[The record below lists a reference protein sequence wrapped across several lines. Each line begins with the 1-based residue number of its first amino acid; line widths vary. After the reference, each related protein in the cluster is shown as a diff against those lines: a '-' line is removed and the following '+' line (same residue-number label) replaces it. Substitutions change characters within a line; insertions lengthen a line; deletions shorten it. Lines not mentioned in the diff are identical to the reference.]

1 MINIKCHIGLFLLLS
16 STVHSEP
23 VFVNLEESNRSG
35 AYEGIANLRDS
46 AVTEPS
52 VSSEASDREGND
64 ALPITMAEAR
74 DDAAQAHPDF
84 LDADASAFSQTQ
96 SFIPRKLD
104 IAEASR
110 GDASLSLLNEIRYSP
125 KLTTAGQPSEEQL
138 HAVADA
144 GFQRVIFLA
153 FNDHQDALTNEDRI
167 VRTAGLAFLHI
178 PVAWDAPTL
187 NDFDNF
193 AAVMLTSEKT
203 LVHCEVNFRAS
214 VFGFLY
220 QVIYRG
226 TPQEEARSL
235 LTSIWIPNEMWEAY
249 IISVLADKGIEY
261 SGLR

>member
-1 MINIKCHIGLFLLLS
+1 MIVS
-16 STVHSEP
+16 
-23 VFVNLEESNRSG
+23 LEGPNTSG
-35 AYEGIANLRDS
+35 AYEGIANFRGS

-52 VSSEASDREGND
+52 VSYEASDKEGND
-64 ALPITMAEAR
+64 AFPITMAEAR
-74 DDAAQAHPDF
+74 DDAARAHPDF

-153 FNDHQDALTNEDRI
+153 FNDHHDALTNEDRI
-167 VRTAGLAFLHI
+167 VRTAGLSFLHI

-226 TPQEEARSL
+226 TPQEEAFSL
-235 LTSIWIPNEMWEAY
+235 LTSIWIPNETWEAY

>member
-1 MINIKCHIGLFLLLS
+1 MI
-16 STVHSEP
+16 
-23 VFVNLEESNRSG
+23 VNLEGPNTSG
-35 AYEGIANLRDS
+35 AYGGVANLRAL

-52 VSSEASDREGND
+52 VASEESDADGDD
-64 ALPITMAEAR
+64 AFTTPMGGPR
-74 DDAAQAHPDF
+74 GDAAQAGPNF
-84 LDADASAFSQTQ
+84 LDPDASGALQAQ
-96 SFIPRKLD
+96 SFTSRKLD
-104 IAEASR
+104 LAEASR
-110 GDASLSLLNEIRYSP
+110 ADASLSLLNEIRYSP

-167 VRTAGLAFLHI
+167 VRTAGLEFLHI

-226 TPQEEARSL
+226 TPQEEALSL
-235 LTSIWIPNEMWEAY
+235 LTSIWIPNETLEAY

-261 SGLR
+261 SAI